1 MATPQRDELPV
12 AGLTT
17 GQLARLLGVSPTTLR
32 SWDRRYGFGPASRAD
47 GRHRR
52 WSPDD
57 VAMAREMCR
66 LTASGTP
73 PAEAARTA
81 RLRARGSA
89 GPDGPDEWPPVLS
102 DRADGADGADGA
114 APRAGSGLPL
124 GRVRS
129 ECRGLARAAVRL
141 DAEEVRE
148 LLRRAVA
155 HHGPA
160 VAWEEVMS
168 PALQAVGRKWQSSG
182 ERGEQGEQYVEVEHL
197 LSWHIS
203 AALRHYYLDAARP
216 RRTVT
221 GAPVLLSCLPGEQHT
236 LPLDVLTAVLGDEG
250 LAVLMLGGSVPADA
264 LITAVR
270 RVASL
275 AVVLWAQTG
284 DTADLAL
291 ARRVAGARWGVR
303 GARTQTPVLLC
314 GPGWHQV
321 TDAAE
326 PPGLTYVTSLHDA
339 VRTLTGLRRERP
351 SR

>member
-1 MATPQRDELPV
+1 MAISQHDDVPV

-32 SWDRRYGFGPASRAD
+32 SWDRRYGFGPAARAD

-57 VAMAREMCR
+57 VAMAQEMCR
-66 LTASGTP
+66 LTATGTP

-81 RLRARGSA
+81 RLRARGSGHGH
-89 GPDGPDEWPPVLS
+89 GPDGPSLEQS
-102 DRADGADGADGA
+102 AGTDGTLG
-114 APRAGSGLPL
+114 RAGSGLPL

-148 LLRRAVA
+148 LLRQAVT

-182 ERGEQGEQYVEVEHL
+182 DQYVEVEHL

-203 AALRHYYLDAARP
+203 AALRHYYLDAART
-216 RRTVT
+216 RRTAT
-221 GAPVLLSCLPGEQHT
+221 GLPVLLSCLPGEQHT

-250 LAVLMLGGSVPADA
+250 LTVLMLGGSVPADA

-284 DTADLAL
+284 DTADLGL
-291 ARRVAGARWGVR
+291 AGRVAEARWGVR
-303 GARTQTPVLLC
+303 GARTRTPVLLC
-314 GPGWHQV
+314 GPGWHPV
-321 TDAAE
+321 TDDAG
-326 PPGLTYVTSLHDA
+326 PPGLTHVTSLRDA
-339 VRTLTGLRRERP
+339 VRRLTGLRQAPP

>member
-66 LTASGTP
+66 LTATGTP

-81 RLRARGSA
+81 RLRARGPV
-89 GPDGPDEWPPVLS
+89 GPVRPDELPVVPS
-102 DRADGADGADGA
+102 GRADGP
-114 APRAGSGLPL
+114 APRVGSGLPL

-216 RRTVT
+216 RRAASGV
-221 GAPVLLSCLPGEQHT
+221 PVLLSCLPGEQHT

-321 TDAAE
+321 TDSAE
-326 PPGLTYVTSLHDA
+326 PPELTYVTSLHDA
-339 VRTLTGLRRERP
+339 VSTLTGLRRGHP

>member
-57 VAMAREMCR
+57 VAMAQEMCR
-66 LTASGTP
+66 LTATGTP

-81 RLRARGSA
+81 RLRARGA
-89 GPDGPDEWPPVLS
+89 DGTGGPGGPGEWPPVPS
-102 DRADGADGADGA
+102 DRTDGT

-182 ERGEQGEQYVEVEHL
+182 EEGEQYVEVEHL

-216 RRTVT
+216 RRAAS
-221 GAPVLLSCLPGEQHT
+221 GLPVLLSCLPGEQHT

-275 AVVLWAQTG
+275 AVVLWAQTS

-314 GPGWHQV
+314 GPGWHPV
-321 TDAAE
+321 TDDAE
-326 PPGLTYVTSLHDA
+326 PSELTHVTSLHDA

-351 SR
+351 AR